1 MKNYTILAALFFS
14 ISMFSQIEIND
25 NNASSKLLNNN
36 DKLIFVDFYATWCGP
51 CKIMDPIIEELA
63 NEYAGDV
70 SFYKLDIDKNSIDDE
85 LGITAVPTYFFIKN
99 SATLDVVKGA
109 MSKQKM
115 KDLLDKH
122 LGIKKEENSKFEDE
136 FSKEIVDAYLGIKK
150 EGNSKFED
158 EFSKE
163 IIDAM
168 WDNYS
173 ELNTLA
179 WHAYEYHDDID
190 SIVMALKL
198 VKRSIELNDN
208 YHNLDT
214 HAALLY
220 KTGSYTDAI
229 RMAKKAIEKAK
240 LTDVDYS
247 TTTKLIENIIKKM

>member
-51 CKIMDPIIEELA
+51 CKIMDPIIEDLA
-63 NEYAGDV
+63 SEYAGEV

-115 KDLLDKH
+115 KELLDKH

-136 FSKEIVDAYLGIKK
+136 FSKEI
-150 EGNSKFED
+150 
-158 EFSKE
+158 
-163 IIDAM
+163 IDAM
-168 WDNYS
+168 WDSYS

-208 YHNLDT
+208 YYNLDT

-247 TTTKLIENIIKKM
+247 TTTKLIESIIEKM